1 MVPNPATSGEG
12 YDDCMTQYSGKTQDE
27 NAETV
32 EESPLEEGENPLAVS
47 HSPLLE
53 TTITME
59 TPTICELK
67 ESIVIA
73 TGEGKKPISILNDI
87 YCEEIAH
94 PHLFP
99 TVRFGYKKCSI
110 DTKSKVCSR
119 LWLNIF
125 CPYCDAKNP
134 VEWPN
139 QHCHEKNCIR

>member
-1 MVPNPATSGEG
+1 MVPNPATSDEG

-99 TVRFGYKKCSI
+99 TARFGYKKCSI

-119 LWLNIF
+119 L
-125 CPYCDAKNP
+125 
-134 VEWPN
+134 
-139 QHCHEKNCIR
+139 